1 MLISDTNG
9 ARQKLMQWPLAFT
22 FPGKPGQEISSFPEP
37 TIPNVVIKKEPSK
50 IVGVTRFDVRATE
63 PVVRGYTK
71 QLISDLTNDGL
82 SVKDDNRIDNYVI
95 GQYDA
100 LFSLN
105 KRRNEVWVEL
115 EKTGSWLEALSE

>member
-1 MLISDTNG
+1 MLISDANG
-9 ARQKLMQWPLAFT
+9 IRQKLMQWPLAFT
-22 FPGKPGQEISSFPEP
+22 FPGKPSQIVSAFPEP
-37 TIPNVVIKKEPSK
+37 TIPSVVVKNEPSK
-50 IVGVTRFDVRATE
+50 IVAVCRFDVRATE

-71 QLISDLTNDGL
+71 QLISDLSNDGL
-82 SVKDDNRIDNYVI
+82 SIKDENKMDNYVI

-115 EKTGSWLEALSE
+115 EKTGSWLENLK

>member
-22 FPGKPGQEISSFPEP
+22 FPGKPSQEISSFPEP